1 MSPCSLSACPVLIT
15 LHHELGSVYL
25 LLLLVARKE
34 RSVAPYRDAGRE
46 FIKTSYLELVAQI
59 PEGSG
64 HRCSASSGL
73 FHTPSEELFKDSPRC
88 RHSRVGFSYSHR
100 VWNLLPRAL
109 CLFLVIGKVTRAL
122 GLWSHWGL
130 GLERE
135 REQTFPSTELL
146 QGDAIYMLSF
156 SMR

>member
-1 MSPCSLSACPVLIT
+1 MLDVEEVSPCSLSACPVLIT

-59 PEGSG
+59 PAGSG

-73 FHTPSEELFKDSPRC
+73 FHTPSEELFKDPQDADIPEWGSLIPTVSGISFHVPC
-88 RHSRVGFSYSHR
+88 VCSLS
-100 VWNLLPRAL
+100 
-109 CLFLVIGKVTRAL
+109 L
-122 GLWSHWGL
+122 G
-130 GLERE
+130 R
-135 REQTFPSTELL
+135 
-146 QGDAIYMLSF
+146 
-156 SMR
+156 